1 MSYQALYR
9 VWRPQRFD
17 ELVGQQMV
25 TRTLKNAIITN
36 QISHAYLFA
45 GPRGTGKTSA
55 AKIFA
60 KAVNCHHQKDGE
72 PCNQCDTCKAITN
85 GTLNDVIEIDAAS
98 NNGVSEIRD
107 IRDKVKYAPTQ
118 ADYKVYIIDEVHML
132 STGAFNALLKTLE
145 EPPANVI
152 FILATTE
159 PHKIPLT
166 IISRVQRFD
175 FRRISAEDAFKRMK
189 YILDSKH
196 VDYEENALWVIA
208 HAAEGGMR
216 DALSILDQVLSF
228 GADHVTLKDAQL
240 VTGSVTKKL
249 LKQYFLQVCDH
260 DAATALGTMHD
271 VLSAG
276 KDGQRFIEELVAFIR
291 DVLLYEEAPKL
302 LKVEQTGLAKE
313 DFDQLAKA
321 AKPQVMYAMID
332 ELNAISDEMRFTTH
346 PDVYLEV
353 LTVKLCQ
360 LHSDAQTATAQTG
373 ENVNK
378 ELENL
383 QQEVRRL
390 QSTIKQLQANGVTT
404 APAANHSPQLHTTT
418 TTPTSHRVRTGTG
431 AHRKARVR
439 LSAIYPVLENA
450 TRDDLNDVRNNWSKM
465 VEMLTVPQQAVLHV
479 AKPVAASPKGL
490 VVSFNYGFM
499 YEQATDDSDLI
510 HQMELGLQQLSGAD
524 RKIEFVPENK
534 WPQIRKDFIA
544 EHHLKSKKKQPAA
557 AAKPV
562 TTTDSQASTKASAAS
577 ATNSQQASVPSQ
589 SANKAGA
596 SKSTTLRDADTA
608 DSASSQKGSAAAVAQ
623 PPLPDEPPVPS
634 EGDEPFDDF
643 DQPADSVAAAQP
655 PAPDDHS
662 DTPEESAKRATK
674 MFGKDIVKIVDD

>member
-1 MSYQALYR
+1 MIVKTLTEERKSGMSYQALYR

-17 ELVGQQMV
+17 ELVGQKMV
-25 TRTLKNAIITN
+25 TQTLKNAIITN

-60 KAVNCHHQKDGE
+60 KAVNCHHAKDGE
-72 PCNQCDTCKAITN
+72 PCNKCDTCKAITN

-175 FRRISAEDAFKRMK
+175 FRRISAQDAFDRMK
-189 YILDSKH
+189 YILDQKK

-249 LKQYFLQVCDH
+249 LKSYFLQVCQH
-260 DAATALGTMHD
+260 DAAQALSTMHS

-276 KDGQRFIEELVAFIR
+276 KDGQRFIEEMVAFIR

-302 LKVEQTGLAKE
+302 LKIEQTGMTKE
-313 DFDQLAKA
+313 DFDEMSKA
-321 AKPQVMYAMID
+321 ATPKMMYSMID
-332 ELNAISDEMRFTTH
+332 DLNSIADEMRFTTH

-360 LHSDAQTATAQTG
+360 LQEEPASASDTNTNNAEVQ
-373 ENVNK
+373 K
-378 ELENL
+378 LETQV
-383 QQEVRRL
+383 QQL
-390 QSTIKQLQANGVTT
+390 QSRIQELQSQGVQQAAPETTKQPAHHS
-404 APAANHSPQLHTTT
+404 APRRHINKDVSA
-418 TTPTSHRVRTGTG
+418 R
-431 AHRKARVR
+431 RKARVN
-439 LSAIYPVLENA
+439 LSAIYPVLEHA
-450 TRDDLNDVRNNWSKM
+450 TRQDLNTVRSDWAKM
-465 VEMLTVPQQAVLHV
+465 TQMLTVPQQAVLHV
-479 AKPVAASPKGL
+479 AKPVAASPDGL
-490 VVSFNYGFM
+490 IVSFNYGFM
-499 YEQATDDSDLI
+499 YEQATDDTELIRGMEQDLK
-510 HQMELGLQQLSGAD
+510 QLSGVD

-544 EHHLKSKKKQPAA
+544 EHLRGRKKAKQQNSAGKSQSTTEAQPTSDND
-557 AAKPV
+557 P
-562 TTTDSQASTKASAAS
+562 SS
-577 ATNSQQASVPSQ
+577 ATSEE
-589 SANKAGA
+589 A
-596 SKSTTLRDADTA
+596 SKSAAVKKT
-608 DSASSQKGSAAAVAQ
+608 SKASSVNAEATPSNTSTAE
-623 PPLPDEPPVPS
+623 PPLPEEPPLPS
-634 EGDEPFDDF
+634 EDDEPFDDF
-643 DQPADSVAAAQP
+643 EQPETDESQKSSGKDDEHHRDS
-655 PAPDDHS
+655 PD
-662 DTPEESAKRATK
+662 ESAKRATK
-674 MFGKDIVKIVDD
+674 MFGKNVVKIVDD